1 MDLVEYLA
9 KSKEK
14 RNELVKVAEVLLN
27 KNEKKIYGRNSTLG
41 ESPDVVI
48 GPTPQKLREF
58 ENSMSYQ
65 LKKIFTPGL
74 NESNKDHRISPKGS
88 VDEGIRKLYS
98 RKSPTLKKQLVIL
111 PKNFYYS
118 VLKVPER
125 LTQKKNFSASPE
137 IPTDP
142 THRSH
147 KEDPKQLTY
156 TKKFNKQDLLNPILA
171 TIDDYQS
178 RSKIY
183 KYK

>member
-1 MDLVEYLA
+1 MELNEYLA

-27 KNEKKIYGRNSTLG
+27 KNLNQALGRNNIVG
-41 ESPDVVI
+41 ENTDLVI
-48 GPTPQKLREF
+48 GPTPQKLKDF
-58 ENSMSYQ
+58 ENAMSFQ

-74 NESNKDHRISPKGS
+74 GEGNKDYRISASGS

-125 LTQKKNFSASPE
+125 LTQKKNFSPSPE
-137 IPTDP
+137 ILTDS
-142 THRSH
+142 TIRSH
-147 KEDPKQLTY
+147 REDTRQLTH

-171 TIDDYQS
+171 TIENYQC